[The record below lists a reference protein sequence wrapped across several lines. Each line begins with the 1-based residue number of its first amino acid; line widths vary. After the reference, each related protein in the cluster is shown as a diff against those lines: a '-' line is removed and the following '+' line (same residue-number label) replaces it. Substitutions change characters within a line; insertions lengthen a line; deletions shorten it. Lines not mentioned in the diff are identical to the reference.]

1 MVDIENIE
9 DNETNETTFGGFKH
23 HTPSHPLGDNFETRV
38 FAKIKRKKKQR
49 KIAAAAV
56 MSISLFAFLFI
67 AQALFLTDRS
77 DTPPMTAQL
86 EIGTEKEEVPVME
99 DVIFASFDKKTDYAV
114 QQVGYYEDDNTI

>member
-1 MVDIENIE
+1 MVNIEDIENTE
-9 DNETNETTFGGFKH
+9 LNENALGGFKYRS
-23 HTPSHPLGDNFETRV
+23 PSHPLGDNFETRV

-67 AQALFLTDRS
+67 ARFLFIPDRS
-77 DTPPMTAQL
+77 DNPPMTAQL
-86 EIGTEKEEVPVME
+86 ERQIEKEEVPVME
-99 DVIFASFDKKTDYAV
+99 DVIFASFDKKADYAV